1 MHSFFKSL
9 ESGEESGKSPESAAA
24 ANSASHGLRLLSI
37 DALRGL
43 VMIIMALDHVRDFFH
58 ADAALFSPTDLS
70 RTTPVLFFTRWITH
84 YCLPVF
90 MFAAGMGVYLY
101 GRSRSRGQLSRFLWT
116 RGLWFIALELTV
128 MQFAYNFSFSLRFLI
143 LLLILWIFGICL
155 LAMAALVYVP
165 MRWLA
170 ALSVA
175 VIVLHNCLDG
185 IRAQQFGA
193 AAWAWNL
200 LHQPGVIPVAGK
212 MALVTYTFLPWI
224 AVMAAGFCFGRVFQ
238 MEPEARRRI
247 MLRLGLAMTAAFLAL
262 RAWNHYGDPAPWTP
276 QKSALFTVLSFLNC
290 TKYPGS
296 LDFLLMTLGPAVLVL
311 AWFDRLTFKPA
322 NPLVVF
328 GRVPMFYFILHF
340 YLIHILAVLGAWLRY
355 GNSAARFVFNP
366 LPSMGGPREL
376 FPANFGYSLWT
387 VSGVWLLVLV
397 LLYPVCRWFAK
408 VKATRRDWWL
418 SYL

>member
-1 MHSFFKSL
+1 MQPSL
-9 ESGEESGKSPESAAA
+9 ELLEAGKCATP
-24 ANSASHGLRLLSI
+24 ASLAKPGTRLLSI

-58 ADAALFSPTDLS
+58 ADAMVFSPTDLA
-70 RTTPVLFFTRWITH
+70 RTTPVLFFTRWMTH

-101 GRSRSRGQLSRFLWT
+101 GRSHSKGELSRFLWT

-128 MQFAYNFSFSLRFLI
+128 MRFAYNFNFSLRFLI

-155 LAMAALVYVP
+155 LAMAVLVYVP

-175 VIVLHNCLDG
+175 VIVLHNCLDTL
-185 IRAQQFGA
+185 RAQQFGP

-200 LHQPGVIPVAGK
+200 LHQPGVIPLAGK

-238 MEPEARRRI
+238 LEPAARRRI
-247 MLRLGLAMTAAFLAL
+247 MLRLGLAMTIAFIAL
-262 RAWNHYGDPAPWTP
+262 RALNHYGDPAPWAR

-296 LDFLLMTLGPAVLVL
+296 LDFLLMTLGPALLVL
-311 AWFDRLTFKPA
+311 AWFDRLKLKAP

-328 GRVPMFYFILHF
+328 GRVPMFYFILHC
-340 YLIHILAVLGAWLRY
+340 YLIHVLAVLAAYLRY
-355 GNSAARFVFNP
+355 GSSAARFVFNP

-387 VSGVWLLVLV
+387 VYGVWLLVVV
-397 LLYPVCRWFAK
+397 LLYPVCRWFAN
-408 VKATRRDWWL
+408 VKSRRRDWWL

>member
-1 MHSFFKSL
+1 MHSSLKSL
-9 ESGEESGKSPESAAA
+9 NSGKFATAAKPP
-24 ANSASHGLRLLSI
+24 NHGTRLLSI

-70 RTTPVLFFTRWITH
+70 RTAPILFFTRWITH

-101 GRSRSRGQLSRFLWT
+101 GRSRTKGEISRFLWM
-116 RGLWFIALELTV
+116 RGLWFIVLELTV
-128 MQFAYNFSFSLRFLI
+128 MRFAYNFNFSLRFLI

-165 MRWLA
+165 IRWLA
-170 ALSVA
+170 ALSMA
-175 VIVLHNCLDG
+175 VVLLHNCLDG
-185 IRAQQFGA
+185 FRAAQFGSA
-193 AAWAWNL
+193 GWAWNL
-200 LHQPGVIPVAGK
+200 LHQPGVIPLAGK

-224 AVMAAGFCFGRVFQ
+224 GVMAAGYCFAQVFQ
-238 MEPEARRRI
+238 LEPEARRRI
-247 MLRLGLAMTAAFLAL
+247 ILKLGLAMTIAFIAL
-262 RAWNHYGDPAPWTP
+262 RALNHYGDPAPWTH
-276 QKSALFTVLSFLNC
+276 QKSVLFTVLSFLNC

-296 LDFLLMTLGPAVLVL
+296 LDFLLMTLGPALLIL
-311 AWFDRLTFKPA
+311 AWFDRRTFKPA

-340 YLIHILAVLGAWLRY
+340 YLIHALAVVGAWLRY

-376 FPANFGYSLWT
+376 FPANFGYSLW
-387 VSGVWLLVLV
+387 VVYGVWLLVVV
-397 LLYPVCRWFAK
+397 LLYPVCRWFAN

>member
-1 MHSFFKSL
+1 MQPSL
-9 ESGEESGKSPESAAA
+9 ELLEAGKCATP
-24 ANSASHGLRLLSI
+24 ASLAKPGTRLLSI

-58 ADAALFSPTDLS
+58 ADAMVFSPTDLA
-70 RTTPVLFFTRWITH
+70 RTTPVLFFTRWMTH

-101 GRSRSRGQLSRFLWT
+101 GRSHSKGELSRFLWT

-128 MQFAYNFSFSLRFLI
+128 MRFAYNFNFSLRFLI

-155 LAMAALVYVP
+155 LAMAVLVYVP

-175 VIVLHNCLDG
+175 VIVLHNCLDTL
-185 IRAQQFGA
+185 RAQQFGP

-200 LHQPGVIPVAGK
+200 LHQPGVIPLAGK

-238 MEPEARRRI
+238 LEPAARRRI
-247 MLRLGLAMTAAFLAL
+247 MLRLGLAMTIAFIAL
-262 RAWNHYGDPAPWTP
+262 RALNHYGDPAPWAR

-296 LDFLLMTLGPAVLVL
+296 LDFLLMTLGPALLVL

-340 YLIHILAVLGAWLRY
+340 YLIHVLAVLAAYLRY
-355 GNSAARFVFNP
+355 GSSAARFVFNP

-387 VSGVWLLVLV
+387 VYGVWLLVVV
-397 LLYPVCRWFAK
+397 LLYPVCRWFAN
-408 VKATRRDWWL
+408 VKSRRRDWWL

>member
-1 MHSFFKSL
+1 MPSSL
-9 ESGEESGKSPESAAA
+9 ELLQAKKSATP
-24 ANSASHGLRLLSI
+24 ASLAKPGPRLFSI

-43 VMIIMALDHVRDFFH
+43 VMVIMALDHVRDFFH
-58 ADAALFSPTDLS
+58 VDAMVFSPTDLS
-70 RTTPVLFFTRWITH
+70 RTTPILFFTRWITH

-101 GRSRSRGQLSRFLWT
+101 GRGRTKGELSLFLWT
-116 RGLWFIALELTV
+116 RGLWFIVLELTV
-128 MQFAYNFSFSLRFLI
+128 MRFAYNFNFSPRFLI

-165 MRWLA
+165 MRWLS

-185 IRAQQFGA
+185 VRAQQFGS
-193 AAWAWNL
+193 AAWVWNL
-200 LHQPGVIPVAGK
+200 LHQPGIIPVAGK

-224 AVMAAGFCFGRVFQ
+224 AVMAAGFCFGGVFQ
-238 MEPEARRRI
+238 LEHEARRRI
-247 MLRLGLAMTAAFLAL
+247 MLRLGLAMSIAFIAL
-262 RAWNHYGDPAPWTP
+262 RAWNHYGDPAPWTH

-296 LDFLLMTLGPAVLVL
+296 LDFLLMTLGPALLVL
-311 AWFDRLTFKPA
+311 AWFDRLRFKPG

-340 YLIHILAVLGAWLRY
+340 YLIHVLAVLGAWLRY
-355 GNSAARFVFNP
+355 GSSAARFVFNP

-376 FPANFGYSLWT
+376 FPPSFGYSLWT
-387 VSGVWLLVLV
+387 VYGVWLLVVV
-397 LLYPVCRWFAK
+397 LLYPVCRWFAN
-408 VKATRRDWWL
+408 VKSRRQDWWL

>member
-1 MHSFFKSL
+1 MDSSLKSL
-9 ESGEESGKSPESAAA
+9 ESGKSLESATP
-24 ANSASHGLRLLSI
+24 ANLAKPVSPGTRLLSV

-58 ADAALFSPTDLS
+58 ADAMLFSPTDLS

-90 MFAAGMGVYLY
+90 MFAAGMGVYFY
-101 GRSRSRGQLSRFLWT
+101 GRGHSRGQLSRFLWT

-128 MQFAYNFSFSLRFLI
+128 MRFAYNFNFSLRFLI
-143 LLLILWIFGICL
+143 LLLILWIFGICM

-165 MRWLA
+165 VRWLA

-175 VIVLHNCLDG
+175 AILLHNCLDG
-185 IRAQQFGA
+185 IRAQQFGS

-200 LHQPGVIPVAGK
+200 LHQPGIIPLAGK
-212 MALVTYTFLPWI
+212 PALVTYTFLPWI

-238 MEPEARRRI
+238 LEPDARRRV
-247 MLRLGLAMTAAFLAL
+247 MLKLGLALTTAFIAL
-262 RAWNHYGDPAPWTP
+262 RAWNHYGDPVPWTH

-296 LDFLLMTLGPAVLVL
+296 LDFLLMTLGPALLVL
-311 AWFDRLTFKPA
+311 AWFGGRKFSSA
-322 NPLVVF
+322 NPLIVF

-340 YLIHILAVLGAWLRY
+340 YLIHALAVLFAWLRY
-355 GNSAARFVFNP
+355 GSSAARFVFNP
-366 LPSMGGPREL
+366 LPSMGGPAKV

-387 VSGVWLLVLV
+387 AYGVWLLVLV
-397 LLYPVCRWFAK
+397 LLYPVCRWFANI
-408 VKATRRDWWL
+408 KATRRDWWL

>member
-1 MHSFFKSL
+1 VTAASSAKSAT
-9 ESGEESGKSPESAAA
+9 PAT
-24 ANSASHGLRLLSI
+24 RLMSI

-58 ADAALFSPTDLS
+58 ADAMLFSPTDLS
-70 RTTPVLFFTRWITH
+70 RTTPILFFTRWITH

-101 GRSRSRGQLSRFLWT
+101 GRSRTKGQLSRFLWT

-128 MQFAYNFSFSLRFLI
+128 MRLAYNFNFSLRFLI
-143 LLLILWIFGICL
+143 LLLILWIFGICML
-155 LAMAALVYVP
+155 TMAALVYLP

-175 VIVLHNCLDG
+175 MIVLHNCLDG
-185 IRAQQFGA
+185 IRAQQFGS

-212 MALVTYTFLPWI
+212 LALVTYTFLPWI
-224 AVMAAGFCFGRVFQ
+224 GVMAAGFCFGRVFQ
-238 MEPEARRRI
+238 QEPESRRRI
-247 MLRLGLAMTAAFLAL
+247 MVRLGTAMTLAFIAL
-262 RAWNHYGDPAPWTP
+262 RAVNHYGDPTPWTH

-296 LDFLLMTLGPAVLVL
+296 LDFLLMTLGPALLVL
-311 AWFDRLTFKPA
+311 AWFDRLAFKPA

-340 YLIHILAVLGAWLRY
+340 YLIHALAVLAAWLRY
-355 GNSAARFVFNP
+355 GNSAAKFVFNP

-376 FPANFGYSLWT
+376 FPTDFGYSLWT
-387 VSGVWLLVLV
+387 AYGVWLLVVL
-397 LLYPVCRWFAK
+397 LLYPVCRWFAN
-408 VKATRRDWWL
+408 VKSRRSDWWL

>member
-1 MHSFFKSL
+1 MPSSL
-9 ESGEESGKSPESAAA
+9 ELLEARKSAAP
-24 ANSASHGLRLLSI
+24 ASLAKPGTRLLSI

-58 ADAALFSPTDLS
+58 ADAMVFSPTDLT

-101 GRSRSRGQLSRFLWT
+101 GRGRTKGELSRFLWT

-128 MQFAYNFSFSLRFLI
+128 MRFAYNFNFSWRFLI

-175 VIVLHNCLDG
+175 VILLHNCLDG
-185 IRAQQFGA
+185 IRAQQFGS

-224 AVMAAGFCFGRVFQ
+224 AVMGAGFCFGRIFQ
-238 MEPEARRRI
+238 LEPEARRRI
-247 MLRLGLAMTAAFLAL
+247 MLRVGLAMTTIFIAL
-262 RAWNHYGDPAPWTP
+262 RAWNHYGDPVPWAH
-276 QKSALFTVLSFLNC
+276 QKSALFTVLSFFNC

-296 LDFLLMTLGPAVLVL
+296 LDFLLMALGPALLVL
-311 AWFDRLTFKPA
+311 AWFDRLAFKPA

-340 YLIHILAVLGAWLRY
+340 YLIHVLAVLAAWVRY
-355 GNSAARFVFNP
+355 GGSAARFVFNP

-387 VSGVWLLVLV
+387 VYGVWLLVVV
-397 LLYPVCRWFAK
+397 LLYPVCRWFAS